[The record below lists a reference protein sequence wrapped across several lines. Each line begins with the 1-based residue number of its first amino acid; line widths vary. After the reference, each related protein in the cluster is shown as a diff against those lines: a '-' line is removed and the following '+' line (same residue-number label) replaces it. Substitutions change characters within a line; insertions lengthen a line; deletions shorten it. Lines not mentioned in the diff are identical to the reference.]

1 MKIAILTSGI
11 LPVPAVLGGAVENL
25 IDYYLEYNNRYQL
38 HDITVYSVFHKD
50 VRNHPALNSKVN
62 HYEYLDVNSLWA
74 KIKRYVYQ
82 LFHKD
87 EYYNHYIEFFFE
99 QCYNKFSK
107 KNFDIIILEN
117 RPGYAYKLSKRGFSN
132 ILLHLHNDLLNATTR
147 HANEILQTL
156 TKVITVSDYIK
167 GCVQTISKTEKV
179 QTVYNGINLNLFSK
193 ESSTPLKRST
203 LGIDKDDFLV
213 VYSGRINP
221 EKGISELIDAMIFI
235 KDRPQIKLLVI
246 GSPFFGE
253 TSDSDFFRSL
263 NKKAESIKKNIV
275 FTGYVHYQEVPG
287 YLNLADIAVIPSIWE
302 EPFGLTCVE
311 AMAAGLPIIT
321 TNKGGIPEVVNNSC
335 AILLESIPPSLSR
348 QIADSIIELYNNPVK
363 CKSMSLE
370 SLKRS
375 RLFDKND
382 YVKNFWNVFTI

>member
-1 MKIAILTSGI
+1 M
-11 LPVPAVLGGAVENL
+11 
-25 IDYYLEYNNRYQL
+25 
-38 HDITVYSVFHKD
+38 
-50 VRNHPALNSKVN
+50 
-62 HYEYLDVNSLWA
+62 
-74 KIKRYVYQ
+74 
-82 LFHKD
+82 
-87 EYYNHYIEFFFE
+87 
-99 QCYNKFSK
+99 
-107 KNFDIIILEN
+107 
-117 RPGYAYKLSKRGFSN
+117 
-132 ILLHLHNDLLNATTR
+132 
-147 HANEILQTL
+147 
-156 TKVITVSDYIK
+156 
-167 GCVQTISKTEKV
+167 IS
-179 QTVYNGINLNLFSK
+179 
-193 ESSTPLKRST
+193 
-203 LGIDKDDFLV
+203 LV

-275 FTGYVHYQEVPG
+275 FTGYVHYQEVPN
-287 YLNLADIAVIPSIWE
+287 YLNIADIAVLPSIWE

-335 AILLESIPPSLSR
+335 AILLDSISHLPLLSR